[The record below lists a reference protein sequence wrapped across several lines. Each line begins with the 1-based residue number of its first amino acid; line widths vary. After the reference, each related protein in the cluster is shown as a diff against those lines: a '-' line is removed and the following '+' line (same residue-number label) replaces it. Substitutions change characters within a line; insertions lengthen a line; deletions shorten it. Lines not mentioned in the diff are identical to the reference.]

1 MPVVRLASRWCVAV
15 VVALSS
21 WLFYGNAEARAE
33 ENTNIVFNPI
43 TLTHVLEDGT
53 PVPSPG
59 RQLITGDY
67 FYLDISFDATAADPQ
82 PGQTFTIQLP
92 AAFIN
97 RDGGNWQRTVIKPL
111 TVGGVQVG
119 DCKIEERAITCTFN
133 EEIRGRTDLKGS
145 LRAQLVARN
154 AATGTSSTVVIN
166 GKDYVVAHPWGEDI
180 ITAPARP
187 FTPSNQTTKGS
198 TGVGV
203 NSKAINWRINF
214 GGAWLRKY
222 YPNGGPI
229 TIKDLIQAGMEIPA
243 DKTIQVVETYGDPVT
258 GKPLDRVVAKGDG
271 TGEVDG
277 FKVVP
282 SRDGKEVTF
291 ALIGPFSFERNY
303 RVEFTTP
310 FTGDTTIV
318 PGYEYRN
325 SATYV
330 EVPGQKANGSRS
342 YFESFKA
349 IVNYREGFG
358 GFEVSKTM
366 SGDVLPVRNQK
377 FDVAVAYTLPD
388 GKTAADYPGWDA
400 PAENPT
406 KLTVT
411 AGSTTPFFPTFPAGT
426 LVTLTEDVASASPS
440 SPGIAWGQPV
450 FSSKD
455 KRVAISADG
464 QQASFTIVDQAAMP
478 VSLNNTAV
486 EGGSFAVRKVVT
498 GDDAAAFRDTRFD
511 FTYECTDGTK
521 GSLQASEADGLVPS
535 GVSLRD
541 GVRCTIQEQPTQHAQ
556 HNLETPAA
564 QEVTIA
570 AGVTAEAEFIN
581 EFTRKTGQLA
591 IAKVVAGNGS
601 SGADAFAVT
610 YSCDSDGWSS
620 AGDAVPREGKAQVTA
635 TAPTEIGRFA
645 PGTTCK
651 VTGEDPADRTGYQ
664 LDVSLGETVSIQE
677 GATQIITVTN
687 TYTKL
692 PDPTPTLSPA
702 PTPDPTP
709 TLSPAPTPDPTS
721 TPSPSPT
728 LTPIPTPPPT
738 LTPSPTLTPTS
749 VPTPSLTQ
757 TPSPT
762 LPVPTPAPVPSAT
775 STPSQSAP
783 TPLPTSDPTASPS
796 QAGGSPR
803 FLKPGLPKTG
813 G

>member
-214 GGAWLRKY
+214 GGAWLQKY

-258 GKPLDRVVAKGDG
+258 GRPLDRVVAKGDG

-282 SRDGKEVTF
+282 SYDGKEVTF
-291 ALIGPFSFERNY
+291 ALTGPFSFERNY

-310 FTGDTTIV
+310 FTGDTTII

-426 LVTLTEDVASASPS
+426 LVTLTENVASVSPS

-541 GVRCTIQEQPTQHAQ
+541 GVHCTIQEQPAQHAQ

-570 AGVTAEAEFIN
+570 AGVTSEAEFIN
-581 EFTRKTGQLA
+581 EFTRKTGQLT

-601 SGADAFAVT
+601 TGADADVFGVT

-620 AGDAVPREGKAQVTA
+620 AGDAVPREGKVQVTA

-677 GATQIITVTN
+677 GVTQTITVTN

-692 PDPTPTLSPA
+692 PDPTPTLPPA
-702 PTPDPTP
+702 P
-709 TLSPAPTPDPTS
+709 SPDPTS
-721 TPSPSPT
+721 TPSPSPKLT
-728 LTPIPTPPPT
+728 LTPIPTPSLT
-738 LTPSPTLTPTS
+738 LTPSPTPSPTLTPTS
-749 VPTPSLTQ
+749 VPTPPLTQ

-796 QAGGSPR
+796 QAGGSPK

>member
-243 DKTIQVVETYGDPVT
+243 DKTIQGVETYGDPVT

-271 TGEVDG
+271 AGEVDG

-541 GVRCTIQEQPTQHAQ
+541 GVRCTIQEQPAQHTQ
-556 HNLETPAA
+556 HNLEIPAV

-570 AGVTAEAEFIN
+570 AGVTSEAEFIN
-581 EFTRKTGQLA
+581 EFTRKTGQLT

-601 SGADAFAVT
+601 TGADADVFGVT

-620 AGDAVPREGKAQVTA
+620 AGDAVPREGKVQVTA

-651 VTGEDPADRTGYQ
+651 VTGEAPADRTGYQ

-702 PTPDPTP
+702 PTP
-709 TLSPAPTPDPTS
+709 PTS

-775 STPSQSAP
+775 SLPSQSAP
-783 TPLPTSDPTASPS
+783 TLVPTSDPTASPS

>member
-145 LRAQLVARN
+145 LRAQLIARN

-310 FTGDTTIV
+310 FTGDTTII

-426 LVTLTEDVASASPS
+426 LVTLTENVASVSPS

-478 VSLNNTAV
+478 VFLNNTAV

-541 GVRCTIQEQPTQHAQ
+541 GVRCTIQEQPAQHTQ
-556 HNLETPAA
+556 HNLEIPAV
-564 QEVTIA
+564 QKVTIA

-581 EFTRKTGQLA
+581 EFTRKTGQLT

-601 SGADAFAVT
+601 TGADADVFGVT

-620 AGDAVPREGKAQVTA
+620 AGDAVPREGKVQVTA

-702 PTPDPTP
+702 PTPDPT
-709 TLSPAPTPDPTS
+709 S

-775 STPSQSAP
+775 SLPSQSAP
-783 TPLPTSDPTASPS
+783 TLVPTSDPTASPS

>member
-1 MPVVRLASRWCVAV
+1 M
-15 VVALSS
+15 
-21 WLFYGNAEARAE
+21 
-33 ENTNIVFNPI
+33 
-43 TLTHVLEDGT
+43 
-53 PVPSPG
+53 
-59 RQLITGDY
+59 
-67 FYLDISFDATAADPQ
+67 
-82 PGQTFTIQLP
+82 
-92 AAFIN
+92 
-97 RDGGNWQRTVIKPL
+97 
-111 TVGGVQVG
+111 
-119 DCKIEERAITCTFN
+119 
-133 EEIRGRTDLKGS
+133 
-145 LRAQLVARN
+145 
-154 AATGTSSTVVIN
+154 VIN

-271 TGEVDG
+271 AGEVDG

-541 GVRCTIQEQPTQHAQ
+541 GVRCTIQEQPAQHTQ
-556 HNLETPAA
+556 HNLEIPAV

-570 AGVTAEAEFIN
+570 AGVTSEAEFIN
-581 EFTRKTGQLA
+581 EFTRKTGQLT

-601 SGADAFAVT
+601 TGADADVFGVT

-620 AGDAVPREGKAQVTA
+620 AGDAVPREGKVQVTA

-702 PTPDPTP
+702 PTPDPT
-709 TLSPAPTPDPTS
+709 S

-775 STPSQSAP
+775 SLPSQSAP
-783 TPLPTSDPTASPS
+783 TLVPTSDPTASPS

>member
-145 LRAQLVARN
+145 LRAQLIARN

-310 FTGDTTIV
+310 FTGDTTII

-426 LVTLTEDVASASPS
+426 LVTLTENVASVSPS

-541 GVRCTIQEQPTQHAQ
+541 GVRCTIQEQPAQHTQ
-556 HNLETPAA
+556 HNLEIPAV

-570 AGVTAEAEFIN
+570 AGVTSEAEFIN
-581 EFTRKTGQLA
+581 EFTRKTGQLT

-601 SGADAFAVT
+601 TGADADVFGVT

-620 AGDAVPREGKAQVTA
+620 AGDAVTREGKVQVTA

-702 PTPDPTP
+702 PTPDPT
-709 TLSPAPTPDPTS
+709 S

-775 STPSQSAP
+775 SLPSQSAP
-783 TPLPTSDPTASPS
+783 TLVPTSDPTASPS

>member
-180 ITAPARP
+180 ITAPVRP

-214 GGAWLRKY
+214 GGAWLQKY

-258 GKPLDRVVAKGDG
+258 GRPLDRVVAKGDG

-310 FTGDTTIV
+310 FTGDTTII

-541 GVRCTIQEQPTQHAQ
+541 GVRCTIQEQPAQHTQ
-556 HNLETPAA
+556 HNLEIPAV

-570 AGVTAEAEFIN
+570 AGVTSEAEFIN
-581 EFTRKTGQLA
+581 EFTRKTGQLT

-601 SGADAFAVT
+601 TGADADVFGVT

-620 AGDAVPREGKAQVTA
+620 AGDAVPREGKVQVTA

-692 PDPTPTLSPA
+692 PDPTPTLPPA
-702 PTPDPTP
+702 P
-709 TLSPAPTPDPTS
+709 SPDPTS
-721 TPSPSPT
+721 TPSPSPTLT

-775 STPSQSAP
+775 SLPSQSAP
-783 TPLPTSDPTASPS
+783 TLVPTSDPTASPS

>member
-180 ITAPARP
+180 ITAPVRP

-214 GGAWLRKY
+214 GGAWLQKY

-258 GKPLDRVVAKGDG
+258 GRPLDRVVAKGDG

-310 FTGDTTIV
+310 FTGDTTII

-541 GVRCTIQEQPTQHAQ
+541 GVRCTIQEQPAQHTQ
-556 HNLETPAA
+556 HNLEIPAV

-570 AGVTAEAEFIN
+570 AGVTSEAEFIN
-581 EFTRKTGQLA
+581 EFTRKTGQLT

-601 SGADAFAVT
+601 TGADADVFGVT

-620 AGDAVPREGKAQVTA
+620 AGDAVPREGKVQVTA

-677 GATQIITVTN
+677 GVTQTITVTN

-692 PDPTPTLSPA
+692 PDPTPTLPPA
-702 PTPDPTP
+702 P
-709 TLSPAPTPDPTS
+709 SPDPTS
-721 TPSPSPT
+721 TPSPSPTLT

-775 STPSQSAP
+775 SLPSQSAP
-783 TPLPTSDPTASPS
+783 TLVPTSDPTASPS

>member
-1 MPVVRLASRWCVAV
+1 
-15 VVALSS
+15 
-21 WLFYGNAEARAE
+21 LFYGNAEARAE

-271 TGEVDG
+271 AGEVDG

-541 GVRCTIQEQPTQHAQ
+541 GVRCTIQEQPAQHTQ
-556 HNLETPAA
+556 HNLEIPAV

-570 AGVTAEAEFIN
+570 AGVTSEAEFIN
-581 EFTRKTGQLA
+581 EFTRKTGQLT

-601 SGADAFAVT
+601 TGADADVFGVT

-620 AGDAVPREGKAQVTA
+620 AGDAVPREGKVQVTA

-702 PTPDPTP
+702 PTPDPT
-709 TLSPAPTPDPTS
+709 S

-775 STPSQSAP
+775 SLPSQSAP
-783 TPLPTSDPTASPS
+783 TLVPTSDPTASPS

>member
-291 ALIGPFSFERNY
+291 ALTGPFSFERNY

-310 FTGDTTIV
+310 FTGDTTII

-426 LVTLTEDVASASPS
+426 LVTLTENVASVSPS

-478 VSLNNTAV
+478 VFLNNTAV

-541 GVRCTIQEQPTQHAQ
+541 GVRCTIQEQPAQHTQ
-556 HNLETPAA
+556 HNLEIPAV
-564 QEVTIA
+564 QKVTIA

-581 EFTRKTGQLA
+581 EFTRKTGQLT

-601 SGADAFAVT
+601 TGADADVFGVT

-620 AGDAVPREGKAQVTA
+620 AGDAVPREGKVQVTA

-702 PTPDPTP
+702 PTPDPT
-709 TLSPAPTPDPTS
+709 S

-775 STPSQSAP
+775 SLPSQSAP
-783 TPLPTSDPTASPS
+783 TLVPTSDPTASPS

-803 FLKPGLPKTG
+803 FLKPGLPKPG

>member
-1 MPVVRLASRWCVAV
+1 
-15 VVALSS
+15 
-21 WLFYGNAEARAE
+21 LFYGNAEARAE

-271 TGEVDG
+271 AGEVDG

-541 GVRCTIQEQPTQHAQ
+541 GVRCTIQEQPAQHTQ
-556 HNLETPAA
+556 HNLEIPAV

-570 AGVTAEAEFIN
+570 AGVTSEAEFIN
-581 EFTRKTGQLA
+581 EFTRKTGQLT

-601 SGADAFAVT
+601 TGADADVFGVT

-620 AGDAVPREGKAQVTA
+620 AGDAVPREGKVQVTA

-702 PTPDPTP
+702 PTPDPT
-709 TLSPAPTPDPTS
+709 S

-775 STPSQSAP
+775 SLPSQSAP
-783 TPLPTSDPTASPS
+783 TLVPTSDPTASPS

-803 FLKPGLPKTG
+803 FLQPGPPATG
-813 G
+813 SGPPAISWRAASSAAPPPAARP

>member
-1 MPVVRLASRWCVAV
+1 M
-15 VVALSS
+15 
-21 WLFYGNAEARAE
+21 
-33 ENTNIVFNPI
+33 
-43 TLTHVLEDGT
+43 
-53 PVPSPG
+53 
-59 RQLITGDY
+59 
-67 FYLDISFDATAADPQ
+67 
-82 PGQTFTIQLP
+82 
-92 AAFIN
+92 
-97 RDGGNWQRTVIKPL
+97 
-111 TVGGVQVG
+111 G

-291 ALIGPFSFERNY
+291 ALTGPFSFERNY

-310 FTGDTTIV
+310 FTGDTTII

-541 GVRCTIQEQPTQHAQ
+541 GVRCTIQEQPAQHTQ
-556 HNLETPAA
+556 HNLEIPAV

-570 AGVTAEAEFIN
+570 AGVTSEAEFIN
-581 EFTRKTGQLA
+581 EFTRKTGQLT

-601 SGADAFAVT
+601 TGADADVFGVT

-620 AGDAVPREGKAQVTA
+620 AGDAVPREGKVQVTA

-702 PTPDPTP
+702 PTPDPT
-709 TLSPAPTPDPTS
+709 S

-775 STPSQSAP
+775 SLPSQSAP
-783 TPLPTSDPTASPS
+783 TLVPTSDPTASPS

>member
-271 TGEVDG
+271 AGEVDG

-310 FTGDTTIV
+310 FTGDTTII

-541 GVRCTIQEQPTQHAQ
+541 GVRCTIQEQPAQHTQ
-556 HNLETPAA
+556 HNLEIPAV

-570 AGVTAEAEFIN
+570 AGVTSEAEFIN
-581 EFTRKTGQLA
+581 EFTRKTGQLT

-601 SGADAFAVT
+601 TGADADVFGVT

-620 AGDAVPREGKAQVTA
+620 AGDAVPREGKVQVTA

-677 GATQIITVTN
+677 GVTQTITVTN

-692 PDPTPTLSPA
+692 PDPTPTLPPA
-702 PTPDPTP
+702 P
-709 TLSPAPTPDPTS
+709 SPDPTS
-721 TPSPSPT
+721 TPSPSPTLT

-775 STPSQSAP
+775 SLPSQSAP
-783 TPLPTSDPTASPS
+783 TLVPTSDPTASPS